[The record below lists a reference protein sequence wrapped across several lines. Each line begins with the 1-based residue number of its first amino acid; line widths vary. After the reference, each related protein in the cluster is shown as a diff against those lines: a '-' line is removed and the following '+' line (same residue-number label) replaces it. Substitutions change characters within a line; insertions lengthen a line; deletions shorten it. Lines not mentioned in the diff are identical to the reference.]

1 MAGLAG
7 DASARRYPG
16 LFSYRLVAELIGISR
31 IGKLAAGLI
40 FRWVMRIP
48 TIALLALG
56 FCGIPTSA
64 SAALLIQ
71 IDKSAQTLTVIRDGV
86 TLESWPVSTGR
97 SEHPTPSGS
106 FTAFRMEA
114 DHYSKEWDD
123 APMPHSIFFTKQGHA
138 IHGSFEIKRLGSPAS
153 HGCVRLAPENAAV
166 LFSLV
171 KEEGLPNT
179 KVVLTGSEQVA
190 LARINA
196 QRGAQQTVKGARGG
210 QSRQE
215 SAGLPPDFPT
225 GPSSQGAYREV
236 YPQPRYVQPAP
247 YGYRSTEYNSYR
259 YAEPYPRAQYAPGY
273 YRRGYYYPN

>member
-1 MAGLAG
+1 MRGWMPSMVAVLGALAL
-7 DASARRYPG
+7 AHP
-16 LFSYRLVAELIGISR
+16 
-31 IGKLAAGLI
+31 AAGAEI
-40 FRWVMRIP
+40 SIVVNKTTQRMIV
-48 TIALLALG
+48 
-56 FCGIPTSA
+56 S
-64 SAALLIQ
+64 
-71 IDKSAQTLTVIRDGV
+71 VDGQ
-86 TLESWPVSTGR
+86 ERYSWPVSTGMA
-97 SEHPTPSGS
+97 EYATPTGAFAPSRL
-106 FTAFRMEA
+106 AKA
-114 DHYSKEWDD
+114 HYSREWDN

-166 LFSLV
+166 LFALV